1 MRDLL
6 LVAFF
11 ILTIYFTFKRPFIGV
26 CSWVWIAM
34 MAPTSWA
41 FGFST
46 QLRLN
51 LTIVIITFLAFVF
64 AEKNKQFRIGTLG
77 RLILLFCIWTLISSI
92 AHITFNSDDVWRRFS
107 DFLKVVALFYF
118 ATLLLKRKVHLDT
131 FIWSLVLSVSAYA
144 AMEAFKFILS
154 GGGHEVTGRAGV
166 IADRNDFAVA
176 LNMCIP
182 LMVYLISVTKHKYL
196 RYGLIVL
203 ILLNVVS
210 IIGTYSRGG
219 FIGLSIL
226 AIAFW
231 WRSRYKLPLALLF
244 MLLIPIGYSLAPA
257 EWKERQS
264 TVATAATEDASFIGR
279 LWAWKIS
286 TLIALDNPMTGG
298 GFRAVIDQ
306 LVWNQYAGQT
316 PDFGPI
322 ATPPIPITEPA
333 KAAHNIYFQVLGDH
347 GFVGLFIF
355 LAILLYA
362 YRQNNVMTKRMRKA
376 EVGWAS
382 TLCSSLNLSIIAYCI
397 TGANV
402 SLAYFDLSFAIFAI
416 VNVLILN
423 RDSLIQQH
431 QAASQQVA
439 SDDTAQRPARA

>member
-1 MRDLL
+1 MRDLF

-11 ILTIYFTFKRPFIGV
+11 FIAVYFTFKRPFIGV
-26 CSWVWIAM
+26 CAWIWIAM
-34 MAPTSWA
+34 TAPTQWA

-46 QLRLN
+46 SLRLN
-51 LTIVIITFLAFVF
+51 LSIVVVTFFAYVF
-64 AEKNKQFRIGTLG
+64 AEKQKSFRIGTLG
-77 RLILLFCIWTLISSI
+77 LLILLFCLWTLISSFN
-92 AHITFNSDDVWRRFS
+92 HITFSSADVWQRFS
-107 DFLKVVALFYF
+107 DFMKVAALFFF

-131 FIWSLVLSVSAYA
+131 FIWCLVLSVSSYA

-182 LMVYLISVTKHKYL
+182 LMVYLISVTRHKYL
-196 RYGLIVL
+196 RYGLVML
-203 ILLNVVS
+203 ILLNVVA

-231 WRSRYKLPLALLF
+231 WRSRYKLSLAIIFILLV
-244 MLLIPIGYSLAPA
+244 PVGYSLAPA

-264 TVATAATEDASFIGR
+264 TVATAATEDESFIGR

-286 TLIALDNPMTGG
+286 TMIALDHPLTGG

-306 LVWNQYAGQT
+306 LVWNDYADDT
-316 PDFGPI
+316 PNFGPI
-322 ATPPIPITEPA
+322 QTPAIPLTEPA

-347 GFVGLFIF
+347 GFVGLFCF
-355 LAILLYA
+355 LAILGYA
-362 YRQNNVMTKRMRKA
+362 YLQNNLMTKRMRKA

-382 TLCSSLNLSIIAYCI
+382 TLCSSLNLSLIAYGV

-402 SLAYFDLSFAIFAI
+402 SLAYFDLTFAVFAI

-423 RDSLIQQH
+423 RKKIIEQH
-431 QAASQQVA
+431 KSETSSQAC
-439 SDDTAQRPARA
+439 